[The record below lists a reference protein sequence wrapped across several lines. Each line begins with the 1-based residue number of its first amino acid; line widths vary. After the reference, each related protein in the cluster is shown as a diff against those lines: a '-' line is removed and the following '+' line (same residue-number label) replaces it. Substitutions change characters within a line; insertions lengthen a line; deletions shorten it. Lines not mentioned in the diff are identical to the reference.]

1 MLAASAAAR
10 RRRTP
15 SWHPLRPSGRRG
27 SAVSARR
34 RLDGPVTASRPASW
48 GAVPVAVPFVC
59 PQRPVWARSPAGG
72 PPRRSGAGDRGDA
85 PMLRADGRGHRNVEH
100 RNIGRKRAR
109 NRPKRPRA
117 IERRIFAH
125 SRPARSHALPSQRC
139 AGQPVARRGAL
150 VIGARSMAHRQ
161 PVALGTVC
169 SRHRE
174 LDVVAYADVRRA
186 GARDD
191 LGVPRWA
198 RPRAGSRPNCA
209 RPANMSPVSRLD
221 ACAVV
226 ELREAGEH
234 VSRLD
239 ADRRP
244 RSEADDARAAA
255 ELRDVGEHPARC
267 PRAVAKLREA
277 SVRCSPVWARG
288 VATRSCGHL
297 SCRRSIEP
305 CIDPRGLHGQP
316 SRASA

>member
-117 IERRIFAH
+117 PSNGAFSRTLGPRGLTPCPANGARASRSRAVAHWSLGRAPWRTGNRSRSAPSARDIGSLMLWHTPMFGVQVRVMTSVCPVGLVRVRGRGRTARGRRTCLP
-125 SRPARSHALPSQRC
+125 SPGSMPARWSS
-139 AGQPVARRGAL
+139 
-150 VIGARSMAHRQ
+150 
-161 PVALGTVC
+161 
-169 SRHRE
+169 
-174 LDVVAYADVRRA
+174 
-186 GARDD
+186 
-191 LGVPRWA
+191 
-198 RPRAGSRPNCA
+198 CA
-209 RPANMSPVSRLD
+209 RPANMSPGSTPTIDVPMTL
-221 ACAVV
+221 
-226 ELREAGEH
+226 
-234 VSRLD
+234 
-239 ADRRP
+239 
-244 RSEADDARAAA
+244 AAA
-255 ELRDVGEHPARC
+255 ELRDVNEHPA

-277 SVRCSPVWARG
+277 S
-288 VATRSCGHL
+288 
-297 SCRRSIEP
+297 P
-305 CIDPRGLHGQP
+305 C
-316 SRASA
+316 AV